1 MIKSKR
7 NLLYLLRGI
16 EWPELKKIIEEKP
29 SYYHSWVQKTKK
41 PDGSIKHREIDA
53 TKRRLRYL
61 QLQIN
66 ERILAKIPL
75 SDAAH
80 GGVKGRDCVTNAKR
94 HLGKKHHWQ
103 TDLKDFYPSITPEMV
118 ERYFLRQGFSK
129 GVSRI
134 IAELVTYKNRLP
146 QGAPTS
152 TAIANLVFLSDC
164 GEKIEQICAIHG
176 VTFGTLIDDVTLSA
190 QHDVR
195 AVIGP
200 VAAIINAGGYKL
212 HRGKTKKVTGAID
225 MPGVRLWNNHLSI
238 LPKHQRS
245 IAKAEKGSPR
255 YDGLMGYRK
264 HVTN

>member
-16 EWPELKKIIEEKP
+16 EWSELKKIIEEKP
-29 SYYHSWVQKTKK
+29 SYYHSWIQKTKR

-80 GGVKGRDCVTNAKR
+80 GGIKGRDCVTNAKR
-94 HLGKKHHWQ
+94 HLGKKYHWQ
-103 TDLKDFYPSITPEMV
+103 TDLRDFYPSVTLEMV
-118 ERYFLRQGFSK
+118 EKYFIRQGFSRV
-129 GVSRI
+129 VSGI

-152 TAIANLVFLSDC
+152 TTIANLVFLSDC
-164 GEKIEQICAIHG
+164 GEKIEQICAANG

-190 QHDVR
+190 QRDVQ

-200 VAAIINAGGYKL
+200 VAAIMNAGGYKL
-212 HRGKTKKVTGAID
+212 HRGKTKKITGAID
-225 MPGVRLWNNHLSI
+225 MPGVRVRNNHLSI

-255 YDGLMGYRK
+255 YNGLMAYRK
-264 HVTN
+264 HVIN